1 MFPTSGTTGLSDPR
15 SVEVIQDRCQ
25 TALSDYIRS
34 QYPSDARR
42 FGKLLLL
49 LTTLRR
55 VNGKYIQGMLFEST
69 IGDVPVE
76 SLICDMIKDIWTEN
90 RLSFGWYFVWESS
103 HYRTAQSHGENVCE
117 ATSKTENSDR
127 SQMKCCLERKASM
140 ENSRNRQILCSAK
153 DVGVRA
159 SDLSAFDKDS
169 IFGSLP
175 RCMLNL
181 IGWEALDVWLVVLK
195 FDWTGDYNCWVS
207 LVGNCWPKSRSDVTN
222 TQYVLE

>member
-76 SLICDMIKDIWTEN
+76 SLICDMIKDI
-90 RLSFGWYFVWESS
+90 
-103 HYRTAQSHGENVCE
+103 
-117 ATSKTENSDR
+117 
-127 SQMKCCLERKASM
+127 
-140 ENSRNRQILCSAK
+140 
-153 DVGVRA
+153 
-159 SDLSAFDKDS
+159 
-169 IFGSLP
+169 
-175 RCMLNL
+175 
-181 IGWEALDVWLVVLK
+181 
-195 FDWTGDYNCWVS
+195 
-207 LVGNCWPKSRSDVTN
+207 
-222 TQYVLE
+222 